1 MKIFRMLQRKLLFYT
16 LILPTCLLFSQEKS
30 MTKKDVRQLL
40 HSSDSCLYKSD
51 YKNSLLFSSKALDFA
66 IEMKDDDL
74 IGRSYNTI
82 AGNYEEIV
90 EIDKAL
96 EYYDKSVYHFKKAGN
111 DTLKAA
117 VYNNIGNIYF
127 FRKKEYEK
135 AIEYYNKSIE
145 ISEGINNVFS
155 IVLSKLNLASLYFDI
170 DEYDKGSFHLDYVE
184 RNRERIRIVDVQG
197 YLHIL
202 LGKKFHHLRQF
213 DKADFNFNEAIRIG
227 EKNNSKIYLSDAY
240 HDYSKFLFE
249 IGNYQKAY
257 VFLEKHQILRNE
269 IFDLEKIKSAKIIGL
284 DIALDESKRELTEI
298 NHEKHLQSENLKKT
312 KIIISL
318 ILFFLL
324 VILFLL
330 YILYKNNIFKKKLN
344 QYLEKNNEELK
355 EAKEKAEEASKL
367 KTQFISTISHELRTP
382 LYGVVGITNILS
394 DEHKQLADSPHL
406 NSLKFSARYLLSLVN
421 DLLQINK
428 IEENKVVLENLTMNI
443 KDEITMVSNSLSFIA
458 NRNNNKIISHIDD
471 TIPEYLIGDKL
482 RLSQI
487 FMNLISNALK
497 FTQDGEVRIKAIL
510 EKKEGTVYYIKFE
523 VEDTGIGIAEKDI
536 SKIFD
541 KFVQIDRKE
550 DDYQGAGLGL
560 SIVKKLISLFKSDI
574 YVESQ
579 EGKGTKFTFTIGFE
593 GDLKKVNGIIN
604 QIKVDLSDDLVY
616 RVLVVEDN
624 KINQMVT
631 RKIMEKNNFKAV
643 IVDDGYAAMEALSKE
658 YFDVILMDINM
669 PLINGFE
676 TSRLI
681 RKKGITIP
689 IIALTAFDKEEVSEE
704 AISAGMN
711 DVLIKPFEPS
721 KLMYIIETLIKRE
734 ND

>member
-1 MKIFRMLQRKLLFYT
+1 MLQRKLLFYT
-16 LILPTCLLFSQEKS
+16 LILPTCLLFSQERS

-51 YKNSLLFSSKALDFA
+51 YKNSLLFSSKALDLA

-96 EYYDKSVYHFKKAGN
+96 EYYDKSVHHFKKAGN

-184 RNRERIRIVDVQG
+184 RNRDRIRIVDVQG
-197 YLHIL
+197 YLYIL

-257 VFLEKHQILRNE
+257 VFLEKHQILRSE
-269 IFDLEKIKSAKIIGL
+269 IFDLEKIKNAKIIGL
-284 DIALDESKRELTEI
+284 DIALDESKRELTAI
-298 NHEKHLQSENLKKT
+298 NKEKHLQSENLKKT

-324 VILFLL
+324 LILFLL
-330 YILYKNNIFKKKLN
+330 YILYKNNIFRKKIN
-344 QYLEKNNEELK
+344 NYLEKNNEELK

-471 TIPEYLIGDKL
+471 AIPEYLIGDKL

-497 FTQDGEVRIKAIL
+497 FTQDGEVRIKATL
-510 EKKEGTVYYIKFE
+510 EKKEDTIYFIKFE

-643 IVDDGYAAMEALSKE
+643 IVDDGYAAVEALSKE

>member
-1 MKIFRMLQRKLLFYT
+1 MSPKKILFY
-16 LILPTCLLFSQEKS
+16 ILLLSSYVLFSQEKS
-30 MTKKDVRQLL
+30 ITKKEVRQLL

-51 YKNSLLFSSKALDFA
+51 YKNSLSFSSIALNFA
-66 IEMKDDDL
+66 LEMKDDDL

-96 EYYDKSVYHFKKAGN
+96 EYYDKSVHHFQKAKN

-117 VYNNIGNIYF
+117 VFNNIGNIYF
-127 FRKKEYEK
+127 FRKKDYGK

-155 IVLSKLNLASLYFDI
+155 IVLSKLNLASLYFDMN
-170 DEYDKGSFHLDYVE
+170 DYDQGSIYLDYVE
-184 RNRERIRIVDVQG
+184 QNKDRIRIVDIKG
-197 YLHIL
+197 YLYIL
-202 LGKKFHHLRQF
+202 LGKKFHHLKQF
-213 DKADFNFNEAIRIG
+213 DKADFNFNEAIKIG
-227 EKNNSKIYLSDAY
+227 ENNNSKIYLSDAY
-240 HDYSKFLFE
+240 NDYSKFLFA
-249 IGNYQKAY
+249 IGNYEKAY
-257 VFLEKHQILRNE
+257 IFLDKHQVLKNE
-269 IFDLEKIKSAKIIGL
+269 IFDLEKIKNAKIIGM
-284 DIALDESKRELTEI
+284 DIALDESKRELTAV
-298 NHEKHLQSENLKKT
+298 NVEKLLQSDNLKKT

-318 ILFFLL
+318 ILIFLVL
-324 VILFLL
+324 MLFLL
-330 YILYKNNIFKKKLN
+330 YILYRNNTFRKKMN
-344 QYLEKNNEELK
+344 DYLELNNEELK
-355 EAKEKAEEASKL
+355 IAKEKAEEASKL

-382 LYGVVGITNILS
+382 LYGVVGITNMLS
-394 DEHKQLADSPHL
+394 DEHKELADSPHL

-443 KDEITMVSNSLSFIA
+443 QDEINMVSNSLSFIA
-458 NRNNNKIISHIDD
+458 SRNKNKLITQIDD
-471 TIPEYLIGDKL
+471 KIPDYLVGDKL

-487 FMNLISNALK
+487 FMNLVSNALK
-497 FTQDGEVRIKAIL
+497 FTQNGEVRIIATL
-510 EKKEGTVYYIKFE
+510 DKKEDTICFVKFE
-523 VEDTGIGIAEKDI
+523 IEDTGVGIAEKDI

-560 SIVKKLISLFKSDI
+560 SIVKKLVILFNSEI
-574 YVESQ
+574 FVESQ
-579 EGKGTKFTFTIGFE
+579 EGKGTKFTFTIGFNA
-593 GDLKKVNGIIN
+593 DMSKVNEIIN
-604 QIKVDLSDDLVY
+604 DIKVDLSNDLVY
-616 RVLVVEDN
+616 KVLVVEDN

-631 RKIMEKNNFKAV
+631 RKIMEKNNFKTV

-658 YFDVILMDINM
+658 HFDVVLMDINM

-676 TSRLI
+676 TTRLI

-689 IIALTAFDKEEVSEE
+689 IIALTAFAKEEVSEE

-721 KLMYIIETLIKRE
+721 KLMYIIETLVKR
-734 ND
+734 NTA